1 MTGVVHD
8 GVRAGDDQAAGIGA
22 LTLGRLRFLNG
33 RFRDA
38 ERWLAEAELHFER
51 RDVFGSLLQVRLLQ
65 LGIAY
70 FTGDLPRAI
79 AALDDVRA
87 VLDGRDPTPNE
98 RPFLARADGWAAR
111 AHSDAAGAERLLSAA
126 DELGPQMPAY
136 GIQLAYEALRTG
148 AATGDAAAQIAALAL
163 RCDGRL
169 NTAYAAHAAA
179 LAARDGNALLQAAE
193 QMSAIGAL
201 PYGMEAAIA
210 ASEAFL
216 RDGREDSA
224 RRAAARARELHVP
237 GQGMEFPGID
247 GLDSV
252 ATGLT
257 RREAQIVALAARGL
271 TNARSPN
278 RSCCRSAPSRR
289 TCTARCR
296 S

>member
-1 MTGVVHD
+1 MRG
-8 GVRAGDDQAAGIGA
+8 
-22 LTLGRLRFLNG
+22 
-33 RFRDA
+33 
-38 ERWLAEAELHFER
+38 
-51 RDVFGSLLQVRLLQ
+51 
-65 LGIAY
+65 
-70 FTGDLPRAI
+70 
-79 AALDDVRA
+79 
-87 VLDGRDPTPNE
+87 
-98 RPFLARADGWAAR
+98 
-111 AHSDAAGAERLLSAA
+111 AGAERLLSAA
-126 DELGPQMPAY
+126 DELSPQMPAY

-148 AATGDAAAQIAALAL
+148 AATGNAAAQIAALAR

-179 LAARDGNALLQAAE
+179 LAARDGNGLLQAAE

-201 PYGMEAAIA
+201 HYGMEAAIA

-247 GLDSV
+247 GLDSA

-271 TNARSPN
+271 TNAQIAEQLVLSV
-278 RSCCRSAPSRR
+278 R
-289 TCTARCR
+289 TVETHVYRAMQKLGVSDRHDL
-296 S
+296 